1 MSPAATGTNIQTER
15 TDGIPWRRVFPP
27 LLIVL
32 VALVIHLPRLCAP
45 FGPGEINAG
54 TFFGPF
60 VQAWDHFGFVETR
73 GIPFA
78 CSQYG
83 DPKAA
88 SPYLHHPPGAFWIHW
103 LAGSEEWQL
112 RLPGLAAMLLA
123 ALLLYGLVKRL
134 SGPLPALAAAIA
146 LLVAPVFAVYARVSY
161 EPLVLAAGLAAF
173 TAYEESFRLPQRAQ
187 RSLAK
192 CAVLAAVFCA
202 TWMDWAGFFWAV
214 GLFALV
220 PGKPRADALRLAALA
235 LASATLAAAS
245 VFVWQVWAVH
255 APELAAARAT
265 MDLDSILNA
274 AVLDAPRISTT
285 LNSFRE
291 RIAEGF
297 GGALPL
303 LALIP
308 GFLML
313 DKRLARLF
321 LALLIPAVLNV
332 IVFRR
337 NAEVHVFYFAY
348 CTPAAALLLGCGCLY
363 RARFPAFTLALA
375 LLWIVPMGL
384 ATNAG
389 QHAASHAFFRDF
401 GALVDE
407 ETRLRDA
414 RGCDAGTNK
423 VHTNLPYAYSYYYD
437 SPGVVY
443 ASNQAALDQDL
454 ATLDKRAGLRFVQCD
469 IRGTLRDG
477 GSAFRDNP
485 ELLRFLEQHASR
497 TTLQLKGP
505 IQDPQGLLH
514 IEVSQTR
521 VFRIRDPQP

>member
-1 MSPAATGTNIQTER
+1 MSPRATGTNIR
-15 TDGIPWRRVFPP
+15 TPLKGGLPWRRILPP
-27 LLIVL
+27 LLIVF
-32 VALVIHLPRLCAP
+32 VALVVHLPRIAAP

-78 CSQYG
+78 CSPYG

-88 SPYLHHPPGAFWIHW
+88 SPYLHHPPGAFWLHW
-103 LAGSEEWQL
+103 LAGSAEWQL

-134 SGPLPALAAAIA
+134 AGPLPALAAALA
-146 LLVAPVFAVYARVSY
+146 LLIAPVLAVHARVSY

-173 TAYEESFRLPQRAQ
+173 MAFEESFRLPKRAQ
-187 RSLAK
+187 RSVAK

-235 LASATLAAAS
+235 FASATLAAAS

-274 AVLDAPRISTT
+274 AVLDAPGLGSTLT
-285 LNSFRE
+285 SFRE
-291 RIAEGF
+291 RIAEGC
-297 GGALPL
+297 GGMLPF
-303 LALIP
+303 LALLP
-308 GFLML
+308 GLLML

-332 IVFRR
+332 LVFRR

-348 CTPAAALLLGCGCLY
+348 FAPAAALLLGCGCLY

-375 LLWIVPMGL
+375 LLWLVPMSL

-389 QHAASHAFFRDF
+389 QHAASHSIFRDF
-401 GALVDE
+401 GVLVDE
-407 ETRLRDA
+407 ETRFRDA
-414 RGCDAGTNK
+414 AGRDVGTNK
-423 VHTNLPYAYSYYYD
+423 VHTNLPYAYSYYYE

-443 ASNQAALDQDL
+443 ASSRSALEQEL
-454 ATLDKRAGLRFVQCD
+454 ATLDKRAGVRFVHCD
-469 IRGTLRDG
+469 IRGTLHGG
-477 GSAFRDNP
+477 GSAFHEDA
-485 ELLRFLEQHASR
+485 ELLRFLEQHMSHSVPR
-497 TTLQLKGP
+497 LSGR
-505 IQDPQGLLH
+505 IVDPQGLLQ
-514 IEVSQTR
+514 IEIMQTR
-521 VFRIRDPQP
+521 SFRIRDPQP